1 MKRYGLPYKG
11 SKNKIAQK
19 IIQNIPASTHFYDLF
34 GGGAA
39 IAHCALLSGKFTH
52 VHYNDLSEIVYNYV
66 HDCIFNDISIDK
78 KSSWISRDDF
88 NRLKNDNP
96 YIRYIWSFGNNGLD
110 YMYGYNVEDFK
121 RKLHNY
127 VYHGDIELF
136 SDDNARLSEHDI
148 EYAKTIQTIEKRY
161 AYIRNKIHTNDTR
174 CIDYERQI
182 SFDEFRNS
190 ILSEKTHLF
199 TMSNNSY
206 DEVNI
211 QSNSVIYCDIPYVN
225 TRTTQYQSSF
235 DYQRF
240 YDWCR
245 RNDNIIFISEYVMP
259 KDFICISEIDKFCA
273 VNRSDKRETT
283 TEKLFV
289 HEKWKDK
296 FLKKT
301 FLF

>member
-19 IIQNIPASTHFYDLF
+19 IIQNIPASTYFYDLF
-34 GGGAA
+34 GGGGA
-39 IAHCALLSGKFTH
+39 ITHCALLSGKFKY
-52 VHYNDLSEIVYNYV
+52 VHYNDLSEIVYDYV
-66 HDCIFNDISIDK
+66 YDCIFDDMSVDK

-127 VYHGDIELF
+127 VYYGDMELF
-136 SDDNARLSEHDI
+136 SDDNARLSEQDI

-174 CIDYERQI
+174 CIEYERQI
-182 SFDEFRNS
+182 SYDEFRNC
-190 ILSEKTHLF
+190 ILTEKNSFF
-199 TMSNNSY
+199 TLSNKSY

-211 QSNSVIYCDIPYVN
+211 RPDSVIYCDIPYVN
-225 TRTTQYQSSF
+225 TRNTQYHSSF
-235 DYQRF
+235 DYKRF

-245 RNDNIIFISEYVMP
+245 TNDNIIIISEYVMP
-259 KDFICISEIDKFCA
+259 EDFICISEIDKFCS
-273 VNRSDKRETT
+273 VNHSDKRKMT

-296 FLKKT
+296 FSNKY
-301 FLF
+301 LF